1 MNERNEKEEKNLSSK
16 IINFYDQFFYL
27 IYRFVSLMLDD
38 PTYFLLFIFLSAVSS
53 ERKRIYVQI
62 FPRWKATIRSR

>member
-62 FPRWKATIRSR
+62 FPRWKTTIRSR